1 MKSLKEQAALPC
13 HDLYSNMVT
22 IIKVVCK
29 MSWGEN
35 DICMEILVCTF
46 VRTYI
51 CSYVHTYNLM

>member
-1 MKSLKEQAALPC
+1 MKSLDEQAALPG
-13 HDLYSNMVT
+13 HDLYSNMIT

-46 VRTYI
+46 VATYI
-51 CSYVHTYNLM
+51 